1 MTNRILVRH
10 GETIWH
16 TENRYA
22 GRSDVGLTPRGYEQA
37 NWARTAELD
46 AVWVSLLSRAQ
57 ETTALTARVT
67 GLTIQVAEC
76 WS

>member
-1 MTNRILVRH
+1 VTNLRLVRH

-16 TENRYA
+16 TEKRSA
-22 GRSDVGLTPRGYEQA
+22 GRSDVGLTPREYEQA

-57 ETTALTARVT
+57 ETAALTARMT

-76 WS
+76 